1 MKAVVLSE
9 PGRLDATERRAPAAP
24 GADEAIIAPRRV
36 GLCGTD
42 YHAYAGRQNF
52 FTYPRVL
59 GHEIAAEVVAIG
71 SQVTNVAV
79 GDHCA
84 VLPYLACHACSACLR
99 GRTNCCERLGVLG
112 VTMDGA
118 LCEQFTVPAS
128 SLFPAPALGDDAL
141 ALVETL
147 GIGFHAVARADVQP
161 DELALVVGAGPVGLA
176 VAEAARVRGARVA
189 LVDSSADRAAA
200 AGQILGLPAL
210 VRTPNLE
217 DELRDLGDGELPTAV
232 FDATGNADSMAA
244 SAHLVNATGSLVLVG
259 HTAGRIHFDN
269 PLLHRRELT
278 ILASRN
284 ALATEWPHLI
294 ELVSAGHLDALPWI
308 NRRTSLDDTPEDFVA
323 WSQPGSGVLKGVVE
337 IGSDSHPPPSVD
349 RDESR

>member
-1 MKAVVLSE
+1 MRAVVLTE
-9 PGRLDATERRAPAAP
+9 PGRLDATERPEPDEP
-24 GADEAIIAPRRV
+24 GAGEAIVAPSRV

-52 FTYPRVL
+52 FTYPRIL
-59 GHEIAAEVVAIG
+59 GHEIAAEVVAVG
-71 SQVTNVAV
+71 AGVTNVVV

-84 VLPYLACHACSACLR
+84 VLPYLACNTCSACSR

-118 LCEQFTVPAS
+118 LCEHFAVPAS
-128 SLFPAPALGDDAL
+128 SLFSSPGLGDDAL

-147 GIGFHAVARADVQP
+147 GIGMHAVARADVQP
-161 DELALVVGAGPVGLA
+161 DEFVLVVGAGPVGLA
-176 VAEAARVRGARVA
+176 VAQAARVRGGRVV
-189 LVDSSADRAAA
+189 LTDSSAERIDA
-200 AGQILGLPAL
+200 AGRILGLRSL
-210 VRTPNLE
+210 VRGPTIE
-217 DELRDLGDGELPTAV
+217 DELRDVGHGELPTAV

-259 HTAGRIHFDN
+259 HTAGRIQFDN

-278 ILASRN
+278 ILTSRN

-294 ELVSAGHLDALPWI
+294 ELVSAGDLDALGWI
-308 NRRTSLDDTPEDFVA
+308 NRRTSLDEVTGEFAA
-323 WSQPGSGVLKGVVE
+323 WAQPGSGVLKAIVE
-337 IGSDSHPPPSVD
+337 IGPEDLS
-349 RDESR
+349 